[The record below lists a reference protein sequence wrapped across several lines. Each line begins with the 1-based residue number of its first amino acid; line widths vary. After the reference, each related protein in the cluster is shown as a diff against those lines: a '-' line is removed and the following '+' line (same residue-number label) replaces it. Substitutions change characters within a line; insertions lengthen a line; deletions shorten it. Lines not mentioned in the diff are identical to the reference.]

1 MPRSFRELLDDYAAD
16 SSQWEVVKTEIVHS
30 SNARNCG
37 GTSIQELFRN
47 KMTGEEMVRHT
58 LRGPD
63 GGLFASPHFRPS
75 WK

>member
-1 MPRSFRELLDDYAAD
+1 
-16 SSQWEVVKTEIVHS
+16 
-30 SNARNCG
+30 
-37 GTSIQELFRN
+37 
-47 KMTGEEMVRHT
+47 MVRHT